1 MKNNTLKKL
10 LALGCAAVMAV
21 SMTACSKG
29 TDTPAP
35 AETENGSGKTYK
47 IAIVKQMDHPSLDEI
62 ANAVA
67 ARLDRIATDNSITIE
82 YEIYSGQGEQTTLK
96 QIGDQ
101 AITDKVDAI
110 IPIATLAG
118 QVMATC
124 AQESKTPVIFAAIS
138 DPESADMT
146 GMDYV
151 TGTSDALNTRFIFDM
166 MLAQNPDLSKV
177 GLLYSTS
184 EVNSAVPIADAKKF
198 LEEHSIAY
206 TEQTAGSNDEVI
218 AAAAALIGEGVD
230 AVFTPTD
237 NVIMSAE
244 LAIYE
249 DLAKAGIPHYTGADS
264 FVRNGAFTTCGV
276 NYTDL
281 GTQTADLAFD
291 AIVNGMTDMD
301 DFYLAEGGIITV
313 NTETAEVL
321 NIDYSV
327 FSEMGEVVEV
337 ITTED

>member
-110 IPIATLAG
+110 IPYRAI
-118 QVMATC
+118 
-124 AQESKTPVIFAAIS
+124 VIK
-138 DPESADMT
+138 
-146 GMDYV
+146 
-151 TGTSDALNTRFIFDM
+151 NHM
-166 MLAQNPDLSKV
+166 MLVQGQAGRSEEQN
-177 GLLYSTS
+177 
-184 EVNSAVPIADAKKF
+184 
-198 LEEHSIAY
+198 
-206 TEQTAGSNDEVI
+206 
-218 AAAAALIGEGVD
+218 
-230 AVFTPTD
+230 
-237 NVIMSAE
+237 
-244 LAIYE
+244 
-249 DLAKAGIPHYTGADS
+249 
-264 FVRNGAFTTCGV
+264 
-276 NYTDL
+276 
-281 GTQTADLAFD
+281 
-291 AIVNGMTDMD
+291 
-301 DFYLAEGGIITV
+301 
-313 NTETAEVL
+313 
-321 NIDYSV
+321 
-327 FSEMGEVVEV
+327 
-337 ITTED
+337 